1 MSGTI
6 TSNISDLLKMEQEY
20 KNLLLQY
27 NETYENY
34 IIAIKDTTQKL
45 FTAKLSKY
53 AGLTELGTSTSEVT
67 AGDCLKKC
75 KDKTTPLCT
84 AANYNSFTK
93 NCALYNNVNNLPY
106 FPGGEND
113 IAIFTSDVDKLKA
126 NLDELNM
133 KLVEKNTDI
142 FALIKSSETMYQN
155 DRTKMEGKTKELEE
169 NYKQLYNQ
177 QQNVNKVLLEFESYI
192 EKDVS
197 TKKEANRNYIIY
209 VLLFFILIVILL
221 ILIKTVII

>member
-1 MSGTI
+1 
-6 TSNISDLLKMEQEY
+6 
-20 KNLLLQY
+20 
-27 NETYENY
+27 
-34 IIAIKDTTQKL
+34 
-45 FTAKLSKY
+45 
-53 AGLTELGTSTSEVT
+53 
-67 AGDCLKKC
+67 
-75 KDKTTPLCT
+75 
-84 AANYNSFTK
+84 
-93 NCALYNNVNNLPY
+93 
-106 FPGGEND
+106 
-113 IAIFTSDVDKLKA
+113 
-126 NLDELNM
+126 M